1 MSNFSSLYDAIVL
14 RLETVLP
21 NHMRLTNPYN
31 VDQNPEGLLR
41 QGWGLG
47 LGSGSNT
54 NRELSCRI
62 SIQRDFNIVLSRKFY
77 AKESDVQNKADVEK
91 QLFEDLILI
100 VRDFCDN
107 SALPGAL
114 GIVNYSSDGGIEQVF
129 GEKDNYLVL
138 RTVFTVEHLETI

>member
-1 MSNFSSLYDAIVL
+1 MSNFSNLYDAIVD
-14 RLETVLP
+14 RIEAVLP
-21 NHMRLTNPYN
+21 NHTRLTNPYA
-31 VDQNPEGLLR
+31 VEQNPEGLLR

-47 LGSGSNT
+47 LGAGSNT

-62 SIQRDFNIVLSRKFY
+62 SIARDFNIVLSRKFY
-77 AKESDVQNKADVEK
+77 AKESDVENKAAVEK
-91 QLFEDLILI
+91 DLFEDLILL

-114 GIVNYSSDGGIEQVF
+114 GIVSYTSDGGIEQVF

-138 RTVFTVEHLETI
+138 RTTFSVETWETI